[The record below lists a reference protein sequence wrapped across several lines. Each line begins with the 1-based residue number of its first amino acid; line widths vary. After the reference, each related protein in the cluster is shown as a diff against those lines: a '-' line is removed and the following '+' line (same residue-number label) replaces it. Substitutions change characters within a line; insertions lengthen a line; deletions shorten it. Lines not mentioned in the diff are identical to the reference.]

1 MVIKN
6 CVAYYIDVSI
16 SKCQDKTSIIFD
28 IIINMEYKLP
38 KPPKIK
44 EKVMQP
50 DQRKFCVVP
59 LRAVVAKDLTLT
71 GLKVLCLLASYC
83 NKAGFTYVSQARLA
97 NDLGVNQSAINRQI
111 KQLETKGY
119 IKQFGGY
126 STNIKGK
133 TKRIIYDENISDR
146 EAEQIA
152 GEPKEPFTNVEYNQ
166 LLQKNNMLR
175 KNNKL
180 KSEKSQH
187 EVMQSSQSDRE
198 VIASLKSSV
207 AEVHKRA
214 EIDRLFRIGTPVAD
228 ILHRFKT

>member
-1 MVIKN
+1 
-6 CVAYYIDVSI
+6 
-16 SKCQDKTSIIFD
+16 
-28 IIINMEYKLP
+28 MEYKLP
-38 KPPKIK
+38 KVPKIK

-59 LRAVVAKDLTLT
+59 LRAVLAKDLTLT
-71 GLKVLCLLASYC
+71 GLKILCLLASYC

>member
-1 MVIKN
+1 
-6 CVAYYIDVSI
+6 
-16 SKCQDKTSIIFD
+16 
-28 IIINMEYKLP
+28 MEYKLP
-38 KPPKIK
+38 KPPQIK

-133 TKRIIYDENISDR
+133 TKRIIYDEKISDR

-152 GEPKEPFTNVEYNQ
+152 GEPREPFTNVEYNQ
-166 LLQKNNMLR
+166 MLQKNNMLR
-175 KNNKL
+175 KNNSL
-180 KSEKSQH
+180 SNSKSH
-187 EVMQSSQSDRE
+187 DNVMQSTQADMD
-198 VIASLKSSV
+198 VITSLKASVQSSHEL
-207 AEVHKRA
+207 AMLNR
-214 EIDRLFRIGTPVAD
+214 D
-228 ILHRFKT
+228 IKLGLPISVLIHRYKH